1 MLLRAFHFPSL
12 LHLTL
17 FVLESATVF
26 EHLPVRSF
34 HHRSVGACIHIGE
47 FLYQFRK
54 NDDVVILGLWPTT
67 FSKESGN
74 PKMTTVILSN

>member
-1 MLLRAFHFPSL
+1 MLLRTFHFPSL

-17 FVLESATVF
+17 FVLDSATVF

-34 HHRSVGACIHIGE
+34 LHRSVGACIHIGE

-54 NDDVVILGLWPTT
+54 
-67 FSKESGN
+67 K
-74 PKMTTVILSN
+74 KMMI

>member
-1 MLLRAFHFPSL
+1 MLLRTFHFPSL

-17 FVLESATVF
+17 FVLDSATVF

-34 HHRSVGACIHIGE
+34 LHRSVGACIHIGE

-54 NDDVVILGLWPTT
+54 
-67 FSKESGN
+67 K
-74 PKMTTVILSN
+74 KK